1 MNKYYFWR
9 NISVTLIMIF
19 SVFSGFSGNM
29 NFNKFNPF
37 LAIQSFVL
45 LSLVLLIMQ
54 LPDLISALLKKRG
67 ERHEW
72 YKIYASIF
80 LRVYNSN
87 GSFGFYFPSYWRR
100 GFFNVCYYSHPIFI
114 HICLLLFQN
123 KDKKLSHYR

>member
-19 SVFSGFSGNM
+19 SVLSGFSGNM

-67 ERHEW
+67 ERHE
-72 YKIYASIF
+72 
-80 LRVYNSN
+80 
-87 GSFGFYFPSYWRR
+87 
-100 GFFNVCYYSHPIFI
+100 
-114 HICLLLFQN
+114 
-123 KDKKLSHYR
+123 